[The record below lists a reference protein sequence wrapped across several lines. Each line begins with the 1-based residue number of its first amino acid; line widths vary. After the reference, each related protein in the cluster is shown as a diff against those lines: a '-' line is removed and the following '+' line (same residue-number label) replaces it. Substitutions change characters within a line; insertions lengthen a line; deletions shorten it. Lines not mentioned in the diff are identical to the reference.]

1 MRSSKE
7 YAKIGWFL
15 ISIAKYDVFE
25 NIGLFWFEKAS
36 RAQTFQIL
44 KMHFEKASSFWD
56 TLKNKADPRVK
67 L

>member
-1 MRSSKE
+1 M
-7 YAKIGWFL
+7 F
-15 ISIAKYDVFE
+15 FE

-44 KMHFEKASSFWD
+44 KMHFEKTSSFWD
-56 TLKNKADPRVK
+56 TLKNKADPRVE